1 MRIEEEVEHIVN
13 VNDKNAPKI
22 AMSLNL
28 DLYLKPRLK
37 LFLIER
43 RLTVDNYSVHELR
56 ELTKKAIDLKLPVS
70 KAPDDT
76 KNLCAREV
84 G

>member
-13 VNDKNAPKI
+13 VNDKNASKI

-56 ELTKKAIDLKLPVS
+56 ELTKKAIDLKLPMS

-76 KNLCAREV
+76 TNLCAREV